1 MLTNKKKKLILY
13 LMEKN
18 APCTAIQLA
27 KFLNIS
33 IRTVKIYVKDI
44 NSMTNQ
50 KIIFSS
56 HQGYTIIKQNNLS
69 FLEEQLSLPQNYSER
84 AYYIIKTY

>member
-50 KIIFSS
+50 KIFSS
-56 HQGYTIIKQNNLS
+56 RVYYHKTKQPFFFRRTIIFTSKL
-69 FLEEQLSLPQNYSER
+69 F
-84 AYYIIKTY
+84 